1 MIIKSATDRDGE
13 RKLAQIFRSLSEG
26 DRNTLVRF
34 AEFLAASGSSPAMGR
49 QEALDPKELPRPR
62 QESVVSAIK
71 RLSRSYYM
79 LDRSRMLDE
88 TSGLMAAHVLNGRS
102 AKEVIDELEVMFARH
117 YAAYREQ
124 R

>member
-26 DRNTLVRF
+26 DRNTLVR
-34 AEFLAASGSSPAMGR
+34 
-49 QEALDPKELPRPR
+49 
-62 QESVVSAIK
+62 SAIK